1 MRGDPLRVSTVP
13 AGSSLEYTLRKI
25 PLSLCA
31 GTLALTLVACSG
43 AEEVDEYSSIPLTI
57 WADED
62 RAQAMRTFAEA
73 FSRDVNQQVEVIVI
87 EHDELRASFLSS
99 HATGLGPDLLV
110 GPHDWT
116 GELAAAESIVPVGL
130 ESSQSDLF
138 SPGAL
143 DAVSFDGQVYGVPY
157 ATENLGLFR
166 NTDLVP
172 EAPTSIEDMA
182 KIGEDLV
189 DSGSADQALSLQ
201 VGAEGDAYHI
211 HPFFTSAGGY
221 LFGEDESGDPDP
233 TELGVATPESIAAFE
248 KVAKL
253 GEDGSGLLDRGT
265 DADNATDLFA
275 TGAAPFLISGP
286 WSVSATEANEIP
298 FEVSPIPGFSDGA
311 EARSLIGVQAFFVA
325 SGAADPDLAQE
336 LAQAFLAD
344 PELSVILYESDPRV
358 PALDAAMEMVSGQDP
373 HLEAFQQAG
382 EGGVPMPAIPEM
394 EAVWSPFSQATADI
408 IGGADPAGALA
419 EAEQLILE
427 SFGP

>member
-1 MRGDPLRVSTVP
+1 MSTVP
-13 AGSSLEYTLRKI
+13 AGSSLEYVLRKI

-31 GTLALTLVACSG
+31 GTLALTLTACSG

-73 FSRDVNQQVEVIVI
+73 FSRDVNQEVEVIVI
-87 EHDELRASFLSS
+87 EHEELRASFLSS

-130 ESSQSDLF
+130 DSSQADLF

-143 DAVSFDGQVYGVPY
+143 DAVSFDGEVYGVPY

-189 DSGSADQALSLQ
+189 DAGSADQALSLQ
-201 VGAEGDAYHI
+201 VGSEGDAYHI

-248 KVAKL
+248 KVAEL

-265 DADNATDLFA
+265 SADNATELFA
-275 TGAAPFLISGP
+275 TGAAPFLVSGP

-298 FEVSPIPGFSDGA
+298 FEVGPIPGFSDGA

-325 SGAADPDLAQE
+325 SGAADPALAQE
-336 LAQAFLAD
+336 LAETFLAD

-358 PALDAAMEMVSGQDP
+358 PALDAAMEMVTGQDP
-373 HLEAFQQAG
+373 HVEAFQQAG
-382 EGGVPMPAIPEM
+382 EGGIPMPAIPEM

-427 SFGP
+427 GIGP